1 MTAHAM
7 AGDED
12 KSLEAGMNG
21 HVTKPIDPDQL
32 FSTQQK
38 LLLNFATDYNE
49 VANEIREAL
58 DAKDF
63 DQAHSLVHNL
73 KGLAGSLAATHLQAA
88 AMSLEKFVKGVGK
101 KATPSAQ
108 LNLRLSELEN
118 TLNQALESAQSL
130 GVSAQENHGKL
141 SAEEIVDIPTELS
154 QDYDISI
161 RPGLDPALHPP
172 LSQNRKYLRLLH
184 NFPVPRTARR
194 HPHKFDEW
202 FS

>member
-1 MTAHAM
+1 M
-7 AGDED
+7 
-12 KSLEAGMNG
+12 
-21 HVTKPIDPDQL
+21 
-32 FSTQQK
+32 QK

-58 DAKDF
+58 DAEDF
-63 DQAHSLVHNL
+63 DQAHSF
-73 KGLAGSLAATHLQAA
+73 GAQS
-88 AMSLEKFVKGVGK
+88 
-101 KATPSAQ
+101 Q
-108 LNLRLSELEN
+108 LNLRLSEPEN

-130 GVSAQENHGKL
+130 VVFAQENHGTL

-161 RPGLDPALHPP
+161 RPGLDPALRPP

-184 NFPVPRTARR
+184 NFPAPRIARR
-194 HPHKFDEW
+194 RLHKFDEW